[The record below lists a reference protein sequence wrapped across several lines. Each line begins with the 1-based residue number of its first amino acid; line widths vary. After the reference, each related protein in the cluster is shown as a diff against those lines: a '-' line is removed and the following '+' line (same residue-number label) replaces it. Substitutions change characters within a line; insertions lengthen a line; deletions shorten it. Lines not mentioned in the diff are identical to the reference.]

1 MMIGESLNLAS
12 SAEISIMLFKYKAI
26 DTEGEIKEGIIDA
39 FNQDVAV
46 NSLHSRGLVVSS
58 IKPTRRESILRKVPF
73 FNRVSQ
79 KELVIVSRQ
88 MATLFEAQVPALR
101 TFRLLASETPSL
113 ALRESMNKV
122 ANDLQEG
129 SSISDAL
136 AKHPHIFSG
145 FYVNMV
151 KVGEE
156 TGKLSQVFT
165 YLADFLDRTYAATT
179 KAKHALVYPTF
190 VIAAFIGVMILMLT
204 VVIPRISPILIE
216 TGAELPIYTKV
227 VLAASQFLLDYG
239 VLTLAGL
246 ALVVFFIAR
255 YFQTTKGAITLS
267 NIKLNIPY
275 LGNLYQKLY
284 LSRIADNL
292 NTMIASGIS
301 VLQALESTA
310 AVVGNDV
317 YETIIKESAQEVK
330 GGKSLSAAFAKYD
343 DIPSIIT
350 QMIRIGEESGELG
363 NILKTLAKFYE
374 REVYTAVDTLVDLIQ
389 PAIIVVLGV
398 GVGFLLASVLMPIY
412 NIAGSF

>member
-1 MMIGESLNLAS
+1 
-12 SAEISIMLFKYKAI
+12 MLFKYKAI
-26 DTEGEIKEGIIDA
+26 DVKGENKEGVIDA
-39 FNQDVAV
+39 FNKDVAV
-46 NSLHSRGLVVSS
+46 NSLHSRGFVVSY
-58 IKPTRRESILRKVPF
+58 IKSAKKESILRRVPF
-73 FNRVSQ
+73 FNRVSL

-101 TFRLLASETPSL
+101 TFRLLAAETPS
-113 ALRESMNKV
+113 AVLRESMEKV

-136 AKHPHIFSG
+136 SKHPHVFSP

-156 TGKLSQVFT
+156 TGKLAQVFT
-165 YLADFLDRTYAATT
+165 YLADFLDRNYAATT

-204 VVIPRISPILIE
+204 VVIPRISPILVE
-216 TGAELPIYTKV
+216 TGTELPIYTKV
-227 VLAASQFLLDYG
+227 VLATSQFLLDYG
-239 VLTLAGL
+239 ILTIAGLTL
-246 ALVVFFIAR
+246 VIFFAAR
-255 YFQTTKGAITLS
+255 YFQTTKGSITLS

-275 LGNLYQKLY
+275 LGSLYRKLY

-310 AVVGNDV
+310 SVVGNDV

-330 GGKSLSAAFAKYD
+330 GGKSLSSVFAKYE

-350 QMIRIGEESGELG
+350 QMVRIGEESGELG
-363 NILKTLAKFYE
+363 SILKTLAKFYE

-412 NIAGSF
+412 NIAGSFSL